1 MTKNPLI
8 NAGAAA
14 IYIGAVVLFMSSLDG
29 FDGPETLLIPLTMIS
44 LLVLSVLMMS
54 YCFFFS
60 PVQMY
65 LDGQKKEAV
74 SLFTKSVAAFASIV
88 AMFLGTLFFSL

>member
-1 MTKNPLI
+1 MTRNPLI

-14 IYIGAVVLFMSSLDG
+14 VYIGAVVLFISSLSR
-29 FDGPETLLIPLTMIS
+29 FEEPETLLVPLAMIS
-44 LLVLSVLMMS
+44 LLVLSVLVMS

-60 PVQMY
+60 PIQMY